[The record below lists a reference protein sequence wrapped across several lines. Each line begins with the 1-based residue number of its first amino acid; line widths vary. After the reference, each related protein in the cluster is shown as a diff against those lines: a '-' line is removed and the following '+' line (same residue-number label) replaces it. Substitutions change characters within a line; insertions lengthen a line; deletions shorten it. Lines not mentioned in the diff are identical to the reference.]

1 MKRTLLRRALLVP
14 TLGVMLGLASVSA
27 ASVAA
32 APSNSTMPI
41 QLLAVNDLHG
51 NLEPPQG
58 GSGAITTSIDP
69 VTGAATTVPAGGA
82 AYLATH
88 LAQARVGQENSLTV
102 AAGDLIGG
110 SPLLSA
116 AFHDEPTV
124 LALKAMGLSDSSV
137 GNHEFDEGKA
147 ELERINWGGCHPVDG
162 CFDTANPYLGAK
174 YYLAANVI
182 DTETHLP
189 VLPPVSIRRINGA
202 NVGFIGMT
210 LENTPSVVSASGV
223 AGLKFQDEVSTAN
236 FYAKLLKLIGV
247 NAIVVLV
254 HEGGRPASQVYN
266 YDCDANG
273 PGSGLT
279 GPIVDIARNLDPSID
294 LVLSAHTHQSYVCTI
309 LDPAGKPRLVTQ
321 AGAFG
326 RLYTDLRMTYDKR
339 TRDFVRSSI
348 TATNVIVTRTVTPDP
363 AVTAIIDRY
372 KGLIGPIANKVVGY
386 ISSDILGRGTT
397 TPERPLGDLIADAQ
411 LAATS
416 APDKGGAVIALTNTG
431 GIRADLAYAQ
441 SGTEGNGVVTYAEAF
456 AVQPFNNVMVTMDL
470 TGQQLLTA
478 LQQQFTGVNAASPRI
493 LQISANVR
501 WTADLSQTGAAR
513 VVASSITINGAPLDL
528 AATYRV
534 TMNNFLAGGGDGYEE
549 LANGTNLLVG
559 DLDIDAFADYL
570 TANSS
575 PSSPIA
581 PPPLNRISFL

>member
-1 MKRTLLRRALLVP
+1 MKAKLLTRAVAVP
-14 TLGVMLGLASVSA
+14 ATAVLLGL

-32 APSNSTMPI
+32 APVAVAAGNSTMPI
-41 QLLAVNDLHG
+41 QLLAINDLHG

-58 GSGAITTSIDP
+58 SSGAITTSIDP

-88 LAQARVGQENSLTV
+88 LAQARAGQANSLTV

-116 AFHDEPTV
+116 AFHDEPSV
-124 LALKAMGLSDSSV
+124 LALKSMGLSDSSV

-147 ELERINWGGCHPVDG
+147 ELKRINWGGCHPVDG
-162 CFDTANPYLGAK
+162 CYDAAAPYPGAK
-174 YYLAANVI
+174 YYLAANV
-182 DTETHLP
+182 TETDTHLP
-189 VLPPVSIRRINGA
+189 VLPPVSIRQVNGA
-202 NVGFIGMT
+202 IIGFIGMT
-210 LENTPSVVSASGV
+210 LEDTPSVVSASGV
-223 AGLKFQDEVSTAN
+223 AGLKFHDEVQTAN

-254 HEGGRPASQVYN
+254 HEGGTPASQVYN
-266 YDCDANG
+266 YNCDANG

-321 AGAFG
+321 AASFG
-326 RLYTDLRMTYDKR
+326 RLYTDLRMDYDKR

-363 AVTAIIDRY
+363 AVTAIIDKY
-372 KGLIGPIANKVVGY
+372 KTLLGPIANKVVGY
-386 ISSDILGRGTT
+386 ISATILGRGTT

-411 LAATS
+411 LAATA
-416 APDKGGAVIALTNTG
+416 APDKGGAVIALMNSG
-431 GIRADLAYAQ
+431 GIRADLAYPQ
-441 SGTEGNGVVTYAEAF
+441 SGSEGDGVVTYAEAF
-456 AVQPFNNVMVTMDL
+456 AVQPFNNLMVTMDL
-470 TGQQLLTA
+470 TGQQLLTT
-478 LQQQFTGVNAASPRI
+478 LQQQFTGINAASPRY
-493 LQISANVR
+493 LQISANMH
-501 WTADLSQTGAAR
+501 WTADLSQTGANR

-528 AATYRV
+528 TATYRV
-534 TMNNFLAGGGDGYEE
+534 TVNNFLAGGGDGYLE

-559 DLDIDAFADYL
+559 DLDIDAFVAYL

-575 PSSPIA
+575 PSTPIA
-581 PPPLNRISFL
+581 PPPLSRISFL